1 MKYKRYE
8 FSLQYPKPLAK
19 NELKDLITVARSGPS
34 SRYARDYTKTLEI
47 DVARYYGKKH
57 AVTCTSGTAAL
68 HGCLTALNFPVGSE
82 IITTSVSDIGVVL
95 PIIY

>member
-19 NELKDLITVARSGPS
+19 NELKDLITVARSGLF
-34 SRYARDYTKTLEI
+34 SRYASDYTKKLEI
-47 DVARYYGKKH
+47 DLARYYGKKH

-68 HGCLTALNFPVGSE
+68 HGCLT
-82 IITTSVSDIGVVL
+82 
-95 PIIY
+95 